1 MAQFRTLKRIAA
13 RVRLFRM
20 RTATRLNRIRPKVL
34 GRVGIWDVLVFF
46 YDAMTDRHFT
56 LAAMGMAY
64 RFFFALFPALILL
77 FTLIPYI
84 PVEDLKAR
92 TMDFLSTVV
101 PGDSLGFVERI
112 LGEFFDSPS
121 AGLITLNIV
130 LVLFASLGGIKAM
143 MYAFSKESVLFR
155 KRGFFRLNAVALLIF
170 LVEVTLFL
178 FLLGLLVTGEYFI
191 NLMGH
196 DGNTEGGFLPTVL
209 RVFYWLIVLAGLQ
222 VGVSILYYLGP
233 ETESRW
239 KFFSPGSVVAGF
251 LSLMAILAAQVFFAN
266 FADYNK
272 IYGSLGAIMALM
284 VWFYWLS
291 VVLLVGFELNAAIA
305 KAKFNLSMALA
316 DANQIESDEEGELGE
331 NRRENRLLGSME
343 EEKRS
348 HDAGD
353 PSQ

>member
-1 MAQFRTLKRIAA
+1 MARYRIINRTIALLRLLRRKTA
-13 RVRLFRM
+13 VRL
-20 RTATRLNRIRPKVL
+20 NKIRPRFL
-34 GRVGIWDVLVFF
+34 GRVGVWDVLVFF

-84 PVEDLKAR
+84 PVDNLQAE
-92 TMDFLSTVV
+92 TMDFLATVV
-101 PGDSLGFVERI
+101 PGDSLGFVERVVN
-112 LGEFFDSPS
+112 EFFGRPS

-143 MYAFSKESVLFR
+143 MYAFSKDSVLFR

-170 LVEVTLFL
+170 IVLISLFL
-178 FLLGLLVTGEYFI
+178 FLLGLLVSGEV
-191 NLMGH
+191 LVH
-196 DGNTEGGFLPTVL
+196 FLLDKGIVNKGIVPVL
-209 RVFYWLIVLAGLQ
+209 LRGFYWLIVFAGLQ
-222 VGVSILYYLGP
+222 VGASVLYYLGP

-239 KFFSPGSVVAGF
+239 KFFSPGSVLTGF

-266 FADYNK
+266 FANYNK

-305 KAKFNLSMALA
+305 KAKFRMEKR
-316 DANQIESDEEGELGE
+316 IEAKKEEEVKEEMEEGEK
-331 NRRENRLLGSME
+331 RRNDRLQDSVDDKAAE
-343 EEKRS
+343 EEES
-348 HDAGD
+348 SA
-353 PSQ
+353 